1 MPFAQSLAGGRGSYY
16 DPPMCLFCKIAG
28 KEIPAKIVF
37 EDDETLAF
45 RDIHPVAP
53 THVLV
58 IPKKHIV
65 SLTDA
70 QDSDQALLGKLLLTA
85 KRVAELEGR
94 SGEGYRTV
102 LNSGP
107 NAGQSVFHVH
117 IHVIAGRPMA
127 WPPG

>member
-1 MPFAQSLAGGRGSYY
+1 
-16 DPPMCLFCKIAG
+16 MCLFCKIAG